1 MSRQDDYQEEYDNYK
16 ANTKEEERFF
26 CGDELADMAELFEM
40 WVIKS
45 ALSQITHPYNLTW
58 LGKWW
63 QGKSLWYICEVCR
76 QSQEGYN
83 NDQATAQQ
91 QAKQA
96 RDIDG

>member
-1 MSRQDDYQEEYDNYK
+1 MSRQDDYQEAYDNYK

-26 CGDELADMAELFEM
+26 CSEELFDMSELFDM

-45 ALSQITHPYNLTW
+45 ALSQITHPYNLT
-58 LGKWW
+58 WW

-91 QAKQA
+91 EA

>member
-1 MSRQDDYQEEYDNYK
+1 MSRQDDYQELYDNYK
-16 ANTKEEERFF
+16 TTTKEEDRFF
-26 CGDELADMAELFEM
+26 CSEELFDMSELFDM

-45 ALSQITHPYNLTW
+45 ALSQITHPYNLT
-58 LGKWW
+58 WW

-91 QAKQA
+91 EA